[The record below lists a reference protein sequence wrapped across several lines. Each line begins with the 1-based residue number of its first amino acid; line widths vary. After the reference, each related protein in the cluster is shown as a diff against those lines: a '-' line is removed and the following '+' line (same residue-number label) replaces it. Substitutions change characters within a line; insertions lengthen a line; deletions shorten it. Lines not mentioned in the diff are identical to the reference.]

1 MSIIM
6 ALKPKVFGGIYALI
20 LVFATLAGIEC
31 LSAFYAPS
39 WPARALRSVPTTL
52 AGGPFGVEPW
62 TGYNSWGLR
71 DVERKVAKR
80 AGGAP
85 RVVFVGDSFVESA
98 FTPLSLPAVVEA
110 RIVAEGGTIEAYN
123 LGVSGTD
130 PRSYFYRIRD
140 IALHL
145 SPDVLLLFFYSG
157 NDFVA
162 PDQAYPP
169 RWPALVDESPG
180 ASLLGSVMPRFNW
193 LLVNRLRLSEFLR
206 GKPAPTGENEIL
218 ADLLR
223 APASQQMSRLVT
235 HVRKHYHPQLSEQQI
250 REVLVRGDGRLV
262 ATAEEKVSEQEYLTG
277 WLLDSLVNIETGNF
291 DVAKGPQD
299 AARLAGGGEVEATQ
313 TWIEAAALLARQQ
326 KVPLL
331 VFIAPVG
338 SVDPDYAAFWKPWA
352 RYYAWNYLCD
362 ERHSGIVRALS
373 TSNVHFVDLREV
385 LRGIPGTYRK
395 LDGHWSKKGQQIVAD
410 RVAREL
416 AVVEAVMRSERL
428 MGGSAR

>member
-145 SPDVLLLFFYSG
+145 SPD
-157 NDFVA
+157 
-162 PDQAYPP
+162 
-169 RWPALVDESPG
+169 
-180 ASLLGSVMPRFNW
+180 
-193 LLVNRLRLSEFLR
+193 
-206 GKPAPTGENEIL
+206 
-218 ADLLR
+218 
-223 APASQQMSRLVT
+223 
-235 HVRKHYHPQLSEQQI
+235 
-250 REVLVRGDGRLV
+250 
-262 ATAEEKVSEQEYLTG
+262 
-277 WLLDSLVNIETGNF
+277 
-291 DVAKGPQD
+291 
-299 AARLAGGGEVEATQ
+299 
-313 TWIEAAALLARQQ
+313 
-326 KVPLL
+326 
-331 VFIAPVG
+331 
-338 SVDPDYAAFWKPWA
+338 
-352 RYYAWNYLCD
+352 
-362 ERHSGIVRALS
+362 
-373 TSNVHFVDLREV
+373 
-385 LRGIPGTYRK
+385 
-395 LDGHWSKKGQQIVAD
+395 
-410 RVAREL
+410 
-416 AVVEAVMRSERL
+416 
-428 MGGSAR
+428 